1 MNHTTAQALKRSRA
15 NAAVRKATPRDRCT
29 LCLDPMLSMKLG
41 IEAHRRGLDRSDT
54 VNAILAEALRHIV
67 ISVREVQSTSASP
80 AGDVSRESPETATAA

>member
-1 MNHTTAQALKRSRA
+1 
-15 NAAVRKATPRDRCT
+15 
-29 LCLDPMLSMKLG
+29 MLSMKLG

-80 AGDVSRESPETATAA
+80 AGDVSRESPETVAAA

>member
-1 MNHTTAQALKRSRA
+1 MNQTTAQALKRTRA
-15 NAAVRKATPRDRCT
+15 NAATRKATPRDRCT

-67 ISVREVQSTSASP
+67 ISVREHSSDRLNP
-80 AGDVSRESPETATAA
+80 AADSSEANATAA

>member
-1 MNHTTAQALKRSRA
+1 MNPTTAQALKRTRA
-15 NAAVRKATPRDRCT
+15 NAALRRTTPRDRCT

-67 ISVREVQSTSASP
+67 ISVREHSSDRPNPGADSSQVNQ
-80 AGDVSRESPETATAA
+80 EAA

>member
-1 MNHTTAQALKRSRA
+1 MNHTTAQALKRTRA
-15 NAAVRKATPRDRCT
+15 NAAVRKTTPRDRCT

-67 ISVREVQSTSASP
+67 ISVREHSPSSASSTADSSP
-80 AGDVSRESPETATAA
+80 ASPETATAA

>member
-1 MNHTTAQALKRSRA
+1 MNQTTAQALKRTRA
-15 NAAVRKATPRDRCT
+15 NAATRKTAPRDRCT

-67 ISVREVQSTSASP
+67 ISVREHSPSSASFAVDSSP
-80 AGDVSRESPETATAA
+80 ASPETATAA